1 MTRLQTIA
9 LAAGL
14 AGMLAAAASP
24 QARADEQQGLVDK
37 ARITLESF
45 ANDKRMGPFREQLKK
60 ARGVFVVPQLL
71 KAGFIIGGSGGSGV
85 LLGRDSKAGD
95 WTQPAFYTMG
105 AGSVGFQ
112 IGAEAAEVVLLMMTE
127 KGLNAVLSTNM
138 KLGADASI
146 AAGPLGAG
154 VAAGTTTN
162 LSADILAFSRSKG
175 LFAGAS
181 LEGAVIANRD
191 TWNESYYGRPVT
203 ATDIIIRRNVSNPGT
218 NGLRDILARAAG
230 T

>member
-1 MTRLQTIA
+1 MMRLQTIA
-9 LAAGL
+9 MAAGL
-14 AGMLAAAASP
+14 AGMLAVTASAP
-24 QARADEQQGLVDK
+24 AKADEQQGLVDK

-45 ANDKRMGPFREQLKK
+45 ANDKQMGPFREQLKK
-60 ARGVFVVPQLL
+60 AKGVFVVPQLL

-85 LLGRDSKAGD
+85 LLGRDSKAGE

-112 IGAEAAEVVLLMMTE
+112 IGAEAAEVVLLLMNE
-127 KGLNAVLSTNM
+127 KGLNAVLSTNL
-138 KLGADASI
+138 KLGADVSI
-146 AAGPLGAG
+146 AAGPLGQG

-162 LSADILAFSRSKG
+162 LRADVLAFSRTKG
-175 LFAGAS
+175 LFAGAA

-191 TWNESYYGRPVT
+191 EWNKNYYGRPVT
-203 ATDIIIRRNVSNPGT
+203 ATDIIVRRNVSNPGSD
-218 NGLRDILARAAG
+218 GLRSILARAAG

>member
-24 QARADEQQGLVDK
+24 PARADEQQGLVDK

-127 KGLNAVLSTNM
+127 KGLNAVLSTNL

-218 NGLRDILARAAG
+218 SGLRDILARAAG